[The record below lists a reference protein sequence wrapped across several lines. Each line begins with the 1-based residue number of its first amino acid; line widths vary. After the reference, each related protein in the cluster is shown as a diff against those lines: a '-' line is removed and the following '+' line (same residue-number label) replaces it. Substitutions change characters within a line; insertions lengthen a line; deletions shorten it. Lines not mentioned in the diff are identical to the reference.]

1 MMFKK
6 KEKEENKK
14 EIKLED
20 LNFESLMLVF
30 SVYSGG
36 ARTFEPDEIKDKSGK
51 KAVEYLKQEF
61 TKSAAQA
68 LSLAMNN
75 KFDDI
80 NNKENKKDYIAKE
93 MAERFK

>member
-1 MMFKK
+1 MIFKK
-6 KEKEENKK
+6 KEEENKK

-30 SVYSGG
+30 SLYSGG

-61 TKSAAQA
+61 TKNAEQA

-75 KFDDI
+75 KFDDMI
-80 NNKENKKDYIAKE
+80 NKENKNDHIAKE